1 MTPTAISQVL
11 EQVVNVIFTLSL
23 SAYLLRYSLEAA
35 CAGGTFATTIT
46 AVVASGF
53 LMFLYRKEKEN
64 RIVRFHNPESKR
76 LSNKKIVKKILE
88 YSIPMTIC
96 AAMQYAGAIVDA
108 WNTKSRLIYAGF
120 TDAKSDILYS
130 YLTKY

>member
-120 TDAKSDILYS
+120 TDVKSDILYS